1 MKPTNRAALLADVAA
16 ICIES
21 MQYDAAQLPRSYN
34 AEYIDRIIFLSS
46 DARLYTTYPRDR
58 QALIK
63 DVMKKYSVSNAGAR
77 RIIRQAREYDKRKTQ
92 TPPLSNLADAL

>member
-1 MKPTNRAALLADVAA
+1 MTATDRAALLADIAA

-21 MQYDAAQLPRSYN
+21 MQYDAAQLPRSYH

-46 DARLYTTYPRDR
+46 DTRLYTTYPRDR
-58 QALIK
+58 QTLIK
-63 DVMKKYSVSNAGAR
+63 DVMKRYSVSNAGAR

-92 TPPLSNLADAL
+92 APPVSNMAG